1 MNDLEVAT
9 LTLRELLE
17 ASVSI
22 TSELRKRGYV
32 RTGTS
37 LAGELME
44 HVVARAYGARLEAP
58 VNAGWDAIDADNRR
72 LQVKTRFLDPGARR
86 PFTFK
91 NLEFDVA
98 ILVRLDATTFA
109 IDWARE
115 ISRTDIESLLTPH
128 SSGHRLSPA
137 RAVANGADV
146 AQRLR
151 DALAALV

>member
-1 MNDLEVAT
+1 MSKIDVSALA
-9 LTLRELLE
+9 LRELLE
-17 ASVSI
+17 ASVAISA
-22 TSELRKRGYV
+22 ELRERGYV

-58 VNAGWDAIDADNRR
+58 VNAGWDAVDADGTRI
-72 LQVKTRFLDPGARR
+72 QVKTRFLEPGARR

-98 ILVRLDATTFA
+98 VLVWLDATTFM

-115 ISRTDIESLLTPH
+115 IARDAVEPLLAPH
-128 SSGHRLSPA
+128 ASGYRLSPV
-137 RAVANGADV
+137 RAVANGVDV
-146 AQRLR
+146 TQRLR
-151 DALAALV
+151 TALDELD